1 MDTPKAI
8 IIADRHPISSGKLWR
23 GLTLAL
29 LMAGVGITFGGCCAA
44 TNTSSATFG
53 VAAQSLPRAE
63 LAVKSNTAYA
73 SLDPKPIVKSK
84 AVVAA
89 PLMTTSDPVADPL
102 TAKDTWREKLLDD
115 IHESRLRLCNWNE
128 EIKSRDRKFGLG
140 EQQVTGSITT
150 AAVVAAAR
158 GPCE

>member
-29 LMAGVGITFGGCCAA
+29 LMAGIGITFGGCCAA
-44 TNTSSATFG
+44 TNTSATFG
-53 VAAQSLPRAE
+53 VATQSLPRAE
-63 LAVKSNTAYA
+63 LEVKSKTTYA
-73 SLDPKPIVKSK
+73 RLDPKSIVKSK
-84 AVVAA
+84 AIVAA

-102 TAKDTWREKLLDD
+102 TAKESWREKLLDD
-115 IHESRLRLCNWNE
+115 IHESKLRLCNWNE
-128 EIKSRDRKFGLG
+128 EIKRRDRKFGSG

-150 AAVVAAAR
+150 VAVVAAAR

>member
-8 IIADRHPISSGKLWR
+8 IIADRHPISPGKLWR

-29 LMAGVGITFGGCCAA
+29 LMAGIGIAFGGCCAA
-44 TNTSSATFG
+44 TNTSATFG
-53 VAAQSLPRAE
+53 VANQSLPHAE
-63 LAVKSNTAYA
+63 PKVKSKTAYA
-73 SLDPKPIVKSK
+73 RLDPKPTVKAN
-84 AVVAA
+84 AVGAA
-89 PLMTTSDPVADPL
+89 PLVTTSDSVADPL
-102 TAKDTWREKLLDD
+102 TAKEAWREKLLDD

-128 EIKSRDRKFGLG
+128 EIKRRDRKFGSA
-140 EQQVTGSITT
+140 EPQVTGSITK

>member
-8 IIADRHPISSGKLWR
+8 IIADRHPTSSGKLWR

-29 LMAGVGITFGGCCAA
+29 LMAGIGIAFGGCCAA
-44 TNTSSATFG
+44 TNTSATFG
-53 VAAQSLPRAE
+53 VATQSLPRAE
-63 LAVKSNTAYA
+63 LEVKSKTAYA
-73 SLDPKPIVKSK
+73 SLNPKPTVKAK

-89 PLMTTSDPVADPL
+89 PLVATSDSVAAPL
-102 TAKDTWREKLLDD
+102 AAKEAWIEKLRDD
-115 IHESRLRLCNWNE
+115 IHESKLRLCNWNE
-128 EIKSRDRKFGLG
+128 EIKRTDRKLGLG

-150 AAVVAAAR
+150 VAVVAAPR